1 MRDSE
6 GQPESK
12 WAEEGVLWG
21 EGGVGAEPMQCQP
34 NHVIRHVMGCKVL
47 CNNPCKY
54 KCNPKSNSHVI
65 KEGIM

>member
-6 GQPESK
+6 GQPGSK

-21 EGGVGAEPMQCQP
+21 EGGVGAEPSQ

-47 CNNPCKY
+47 CKNPCKY
-54 KCNPKSNSHVI
+54 SCNPKSKTYVN
-65 KEGIM
+65 KEGIV